1 MCNHHHYPIPGH
13 SITPKRNSILIN
25 VFMLSCSVVFDSL
38 DCSPPGSSVHV
49 IFQTRILEWGCH
61 FLLHGI
67 FQTQGSNLC
76 LLHLLHCKQIL
87 YHWAIREASILISNH
102 SQFLFPWA
110 LVATNLFFASGSA
123 YSGHLM
129 WMELCNMWL
138 FLLPSPNI
146 RLSSFLHVV
155 WISTS
160 FIVVFK

>member
-1 MCNHHHYPIPGH
+1 MHSLIIYSIFAEVCNHHHYPIPGH

-76 LLHLLHCKQIL
+76 LLHLLHCKQIP

-110 LVATNLFFASGSA
+110 LVATNLFYITCCHLQNALLSGITQ
-123 YSGHLM
+123 YVTF
-129 WMELCNMWL
+129 WDCR
-138 FLLPSPNI
+138 F
-146 RLSSFLHVV
+146 F
-155 WISTS
+155 T
-160 FIVVFK
+160 